1 MLLVRKERSKG
12 PETIGCLTC
21 SQMWQRSH
29 SGQLCV
35 RKTVVVCE
43 AQISKTVEGV
53 WNCGKNCAYSN
64 TQRHREY

>member
-12 PETIGCLTC
+12 PETMGCLTC
-21 SQMWQRSH
+21 FQMRQRSH

-35 RKTVVVCE
+35 RKNAVVCE

-53 WNCGKNCAYSN
+53 WNCGKNCAY
-64 TQRHREY
+64 TQSYREY